1 MYMHHS
7 IYFIKYVYAPLQN
20 ANEAPHVGTPKG
32 LLAGERC
39 AHAYVCVK
47 RAHVHV
53 CVCAYACAC
62 ACVCECVCV
71 CVCMCWGLRSAWFPL
86 WGWREYI
93 YTCPSNTYVLYPRLP
108 PCLSEGL
115 VRVML

>member
-20 ANEAPHVGTPKG
+20 ANEAPLVGTPKG

-47 RAHVHV
+47 RACVHV
-53 CVCAYACAC
+53 GVCAYA
-62 ACVCECVCV
+62 
-71 CVCMCWGLRSAWFPL
+71 SA
-86 WGWREYI
+86 
-93 YTCPSNTYVLYPRLP
+93 
-108 PCLSEGL
+108 
-115 VRVML
+115 